1 MTFFIKSYDFSYY
14 QVLDIWSRYVD
25 HISVKKLGMYEK
37 NHIKY
42 KKKFVA
48 FLKKIVERKPL
59 ISEEC

>member
-37 NHIKY
+37 NHIEY
-42 KKKFVA
+42 KNFCSLFKENFV
-48 FLKKIVERKPL
+48 EHKPL
-59 ISEEC
+59 ISEEF